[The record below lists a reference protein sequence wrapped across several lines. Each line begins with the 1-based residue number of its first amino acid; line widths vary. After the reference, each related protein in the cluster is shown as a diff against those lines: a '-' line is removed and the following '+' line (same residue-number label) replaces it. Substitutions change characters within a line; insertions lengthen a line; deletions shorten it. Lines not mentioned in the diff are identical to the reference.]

1 MARHSTS
8 TASGGR
14 KGNGGPRRLISAC
27 ALLSSLIA
35 LAAAPA
41 EAASTVRISGLS
53 DVAFGSISNFTVDAV
68 SSQSICVYAKSPPN
82 NNYRVTAS
90 GSGAGG
96 AFLLSSG
103 TATLP
108 FEVQWSDSPGQS
120 AGTQLLA
127 NQPLTAQHSSS
138 GTGSV
143 DDCSKGPASTASLII
158 VLRSAAV
165 SAASSGTYSGTLTLL
180 VAPE

>member
-1 MARHSTS
+1 MARHCTS
-8 TASGGR
+8 AASGGR
-14 KGNGGPRRLISAC
+14 KGNGEPRRLILAC
-27 ALLSSLIA
+27 VLLTSLVALTA
-35 LAAAPA
+35 GQAQAAN
-41 EAASTVRISGLS
+41 SVRISGLS

-68 SSQSICVYAKSPPN
+68 SSQSVCLFSKSPPN
-82 NNYRVTAS
+82 NNYRITAS
-90 GSGAGG
+90 GSGTGG

-138 GTGSV
+138 GNASV